1 MKKRVR
7 QTDVARLAGVS
18 PATVSLVINNRSGGS
33 VRISEETRQRVLDAV
48 NQLSYVV
55 DPAARSL
62 AGGQNAIL
70 GVFTFEA
77 IFPLTHRDFYYPFL
91 VGIEEGAEELGYDL
105 LLFTSAGHRTGM
117 RRIYRS
123 GVNRLR
129 MADGAVLLGNEG
141 SKEEL
146 QRLVDEGYPFVFVGR
161 REVARGDIAYAGADY
176 TSATARV
183 VEEMMAIGHRRIA
196 YLGTPVQT
204 ESLLDRREGYRRALR
219 AGGYDV
225 DPSLLCLCADDEI
238 QPEFLGEL
246 ESKGVTA
253 VVVETGTPAPRFIR
267 VCRERGVQ
275 IPRDLS
281 LAMLGDPTV
290 DYDFEAGITMFR
302 IPRREMGQQAIRL
315 LAALLA
321 DDYDGQ
327 RQIVLPCEFVPGS
340 TLMPPKLAR

>member
-70 GVFTFEA
+70 GVFTFES

-91 VGIEEGAEELGYDL
+91 VGIEEGAEDLGYDL
-105 LLFTSAGHRTGM
+105 LLFTSAGHQTGL

-129 MADGAVLLGNEG
+129 MADGAILLGNEG

-146 QRLVDEGYPFVFVGR
+146 QQLVDEGYPFVFVGR
-161 REVARGDIAYAGADY
+161 REVARGDVAYAGADY
-176 TSATARV
+176 TAATSSV
-183 VEEMMAIGHRRIA
+183 VEAMMAIGHRSIA
-196 YLGTPVQT
+196 YLGAPVQT
-204 ESLLDRREGYRRALR
+204 ESLTDRREGYRRAL
-219 AGGYDV
+219 AGAGYGF
-225 DPSLLCLCADDEI
+225 DPGLLYLCTDDEL
-238 QPEFLGEL
+238 QPPFLVDL
-246 ESKGVTA
+246 QRKGVTA
-253 VVVETGTPAPRFIR
+253 IVVETGTLAPRFLH
-267 VCRERGVQ
+267 VCREMGIQ

-281 LAMLGDPTV
+281 FAMLGDPTV
-290 DYDFEAGITMFR
+290 DWDFEHDITMFR
-302 IPRREMGQQAIRL
+302 IPRREMGQEAIRL
-315 LAALLA
+315 LAALLT
-321 DDYDGQ
+321 DDYDGE
-327 RQIVLPCEFVPGS
+327 RQIMLPCEFVPGS
-340 TLMPPKLAR
+340 TLMPPRPVR